1 MSVADLD
8 RGGGRAPRAPPLDLL
23 LDVKAYL
30 HFFMSKVYL
39 CCSNSINILSMH

>member
-8 RGGGRAPRAPPLDLL
+8 RGGGPPLDLP

-39 CCSNSINILSMH
+39 CCSNSINIL